1 MTDTDTTT
9 TDDGATERA
18 GTEPP
23 GAELDDTR
31 RAIMEATYC
40 AVCEHGFADVT
51 MQDIAD
57 RTDNSKAALHYH
69 YEGRDDLFRQF
80 LSYLH
85 ADFVERTADPPGD
98 SPAERLLA
106 LVRTVLSTADERD
119 DGGGG
124 DADERAGSGD
134 GDADE
139 RESDGDGDAE
149 PTRFTTAFLEMKA
162 QAPYREGLRD
172 GLARIDARATE
183 QVERLVA
190 DGVAAG
196 EFPPETDPEAVASF
210 VTTYL
215 HGTWTRSAAA
225 GNEVATMRRHLETY
239 LRGLVT
245 DETAARLDPPSVAA
259 IHAAESNGTDG
270 TDGTDGIDGVDATDG
285 TDATGETDGRSTGDR
300 QPPHDE
306 QPPSDEQ
313 LPSEEVAE

>member
-9 TDDGATERA
+9 TDDGATDRA
-18 GTEPP
+18 GDDSP
-23 GAELDDTR
+23 GAAFDDTQ

-106 LVRTVLSTADERD
+106 LIRTVLSTADESG
-119 DGGGG
+119 DGGPG
-124 DADERAGSGD
+124 DADERAGG
-134 GDADE
+134 
-139 RESDGDGDAE
+139 GDGDAE
-149 PTRFTTAFLEMKA
+149 PTQFTTAFLEMKA

-183 QVERLVA
+183 QVERLVT
-190 DGVAAG
+190 DGIEAG
-196 EFPPETDPEAVASF
+196 EFPPETDPESVASF

-225 GNEVATMRRHLETY
+225 GNDVGAMRRHLETY
-239 LRGLVT
+239 LRELVT

-259 IHAAESNGTDG
+259 VTESDG
-270 TDGTDGIDGVDATDG
+270 TDG
-285 TDATGETDGRSTGDR
+285 
-300 QPPHDE
+300 QPPRDE
-306 QPPSDEQ
+306 QAPADEQ
-313 LPSEEVAE
+313 ASRDESSPNEEVAE